1 MCDVLT
7 KELTPGNFVVL
18 IFLYNATV
26 YAIMVLGA
34 KLF

>member
-7 KELTPGNFVVL
+7 KELTPGNSVFL
-18 IFLYNATV
+18 IFLYNATA
-26 YAIMVLGA
+26 YTIMVLGA